1 MNKNILL
8 AGASGLVGNNL
19 LHILQK
25 NDSNLVLISRKKVDA
40 KKEIKQIVTN
50 FDELEQLKNKI
61 SIDTVYIA
69 IGKRLSL
76 IELIYL
82 KKKSRSNFEKVDFE
96 YIKNIAAFAKRSGA
110 KSLGLISA
118 VGANK
123 NSLNTYL
130 KVKGKTEEEI
140 MSLGFEKVIIAR
152 PGHLLG
158 KRKNES
164 INPIIFIFEMI
175 TNITGMLLL
184 GPLKKFKNI
193 ASSKV
198 ASAIIEKINISPDG
212 VYFLDYD
219 DFRNY

>member
-1 MNKNILL
+1 MSKNILL
-8 AGASGLVGNNL
+8 AGASGMVGNNL
-19 LHILQK
+19 LNILLK
-25 NDSNLVLISRKKVDA
+25 KDSNLILLSRKKVNT
-40 KKEIKQIVTN
+40 KKGIKQIITS
-50 FDELEQLKNKI
+50 FDELDQLDNKI
-61 SIDTVYIA
+61 PIDTVYIA

-76 IELIYL
+76 IELVYL
-82 KKKSRSNFEKVDFE
+82 KKRSRSSFEKVDFE

-164 INPIIFIFEMI
+164 INPIIFIFELI
-175 TNITGMLLL
+175 TNIAGMFLL

-193 ASSKV
+193 DSSKV
-198 ASAIIEKINISPDG
+198 ASAIIEKVNTSFDG

>member
-1 MNKNILL
+1 MSKNVLL

-19 LHILQK
+19 LNVLLK
-25 NDSNLVLISRKKVDA
+25 NDSNLVLISRKKINT

-50 FDELEQLKNKI
+50 FDELEQLNNKI

-76 IELIYL
+76 MELIYL
-82 KKKSRSNFEKVDFE
+82 KKKNRSNFEKVDFE

-140 MSLGFEKVIIAR
+140 MSLGFDKVIIAR

-193 ASSKV
+193 DSSKV
-198 ASAIIEKINISPDG
+198 ASAIIEKINTGPDG

>member
-19 LHILQK
+19 LNILQK

-82 KKKSRSNFEKVDFE
+82 KKKVEVILKKL
-96 YIKNIAAFAKRSGA
+96 ILNI
-110 KSLGLISA
+110 
-118 VGANK
+118 
-123 NSLNTYL
+123 L
-130 KVKGKTEEEI
+130 KI
-140 MSLGFEKVIIAR
+140 
-152 PGHLLG
+152 
-158 KRKNES
+158 
-164 INPIIFIFEMI
+164 
-175 TNITGMLLL
+175 LLL
-184 GPLKKFKNI
+184 LLKDPVL
-193 ASSKV
+193 SH
-198 ASAIIEKINISPDG
+198 
-212 VYFLDYD
+212 
-219 DFRNY
+219 

>member
-1 MNKNILL
+1 MSKNILL

-19 LHILQK
+19 LNVLLK
-25 NDSNLVLISRKKVDA
+25 NDSNLVLISRKKINT

-50 FDELEQLKNKI
+50 FDELEQLNNKI

-76 IELIYL
+76 MELIYL
-82 KKKSRSNFEKVDFE
+82 KKKNKSNFEKVDFE

-110 KSLGLISA
+110 MSLGLISA

-130 KVKGKTEEEI
+130 KVKGETEEEI
-140 MSLGFEKVIIAR
+140 MSLGFDKVIIAR

-193 ASSKV
+193 DSSKV
-198 ASAIIEKINISPDG
+198 ASAIIEKINTSPDG

>member
-1 MNKNILL
+1 MSKNILL

-19 LHILQK
+19 LNVLLK
-25 NDSNLVLISRKKVDA
+25 NDSNLVLISRKKINT

-50 FDELEQLKNKI
+50 FDELEQLNNKI

-76 IELIYL
+76 MELIYL
-82 KKKSRSNFEKVDFE
+82 KKKNRSNFEKVDFE

-130 KVKGKTEEEI
+130 KVKGETEEEI
-140 MSLGFEKVIIAR
+140 MSLGFDKVIIAR

-193 ASSKV
+193 DSSKV
-198 ASAIIEKINISPDG
+198 ASAIIEKINTSPDG

>member
-1 MNKNILL
+1 MSKNILL
-8 AGASGLVGNNL
+8 AGASGLVGSNL
-19 LHILQK
+19 LNILLK
-25 NDSNLVLISRKKVDA
+25 KDSNLILLSRKKVNT
-40 KKEIKQIVTN
+40 KKEIKQIITS
-50 FDELEQLKNKI
+50 FDELDRLDNKI
-61 SIDTVYIA
+61 PIDTVYIA

-76 IELIYL
+76 IELVYL
-82 KKKSRSNFEKVDFE
+82 KRKSRSSFEKVDFE

-164 INPIIFIFEMI
+164 INPIIFIFELI
-175 TNITGMLLL
+175 TNIAGTFLL

-193 ASSKV
+193 DSSKV
-198 ASAIIEKINISPDG
+198 ANAIIKKINTSPDG

>member
-1 MNKNILL
+1 MSKNILL

-19 LHILQK
+19 LNVLLK
-25 NDSNLVLISRKKVDA
+25 NDSNLVLISRKKINT

-50 FDELEQLKNKI
+50 FDELEQLNNKI

-76 IELIYL
+76 MELIYL
-82 KKKSRSNFEKVDFE
+82 KKKNKSNFEKVDFE

-110 KSLGLISA
+110 MSLGLISA

-130 KVKGKTEEEI
+130 KVKGETEEEI
-140 MSLGFEKVIIAR
+140 MSLGFDKVIIAR

-193 ASSKV
+193 DSSKV
-198 ASAIIEKINISPDG
+198 ASAIIEKINTSPDG

-219 DFRNY
+219 DFKNY

>member
-19 LHILQK
+19 LNILQK

-158 KRKNES
+158 KRKNEG

-198 ASAIIEKINISPDG
+198 ASAIIEKINTSPDG

>member
-1 MNKNILL
+1 MLSSIKHRNNKQKYYLL
-8 AGASGLVGNNL
+8 NYLSLLIPDFFYRNNL
-19 LHILQK
+19 
-25 NDSNLVLISRKKVDA
+25 R
-40 KKEIKQIVTN
+40 
-50 FDELEQLKNKI
+50 NKLN
-61 SIDTVYIA
+61 S
-69 IGKRLSL
+69 LSD
-76 IELIYL
+76 
-82 KKKSRSNFEKVDFE
+82 FDFE

-118 VGANK
+118 LGANK

-198 ASAIIEKINISPDG
+198 ASAIIEKINTSPDG

>member
-1 MNKNILL
+1 MSKNILL

-19 LHILQK
+19 LNVLLK
-25 NDSNLVLISRKKVDA
+25 NDSNLVLISRKKINT

-50 FDELEQLKNKI
+50 FDELEQLNNKI

-76 IELIYL
+76 MELIYL
-82 KKKSRSNFEKVDFE
+82 KKKNRSNFEKVDFE

-130 KVKGKTEEEI
+130 KVKGETEEEI
-140 MSLGFEKVIIAR
+140 MSLGFDKVIIAR

-193 ASSKV
+193 DSSKV
-198 ASAIIEKINISPDG
+198 ASAIIEKINTSPDG

-219 DFRNY
+219 DFKNY

>member
-1 MNKNILL
+1 MSKNILL
-8 AGASGLVGNNL
+8 AGASGLVGSNL
-19 LHILQK
+19 LNILLK
-25 NDSNLVLISRKKVDA
+25 KDSNLILLSRKKVNT
-40 KKEIKQIVTN
+40 KKEIKQIITS
-50 FDELEQLKNKI
+50 FDELDRLDNKI
-61 SIDTVYIA
+61 PIDTVYIA

-76 IELIYL
+76 IELVYL
-82 KKKSRSNFEKVDFE
+82 KKRSRSSFEKVDFE

-118 VGANK
+118 VGASK

-164 INPIIFIFEMI
+164 INPIIFIFELI
-175 TNITGMLLL
+175 TNIAGMFFL

-193 ASSKV
+193 DSSKV
-198 ASAIIEKINISPDG
+198 ASAIIEKVNTSFDG

>member
-1 MNKNILL
+1 MSKNILL
-8 AGASGLVGNNL
+8 AGASGMVGNNL
-19 LHILQK
+19 LNILLK
-25 NDSNLVLISRKKVDA
+25 KDSNLILLSRKKVNT
-40 KKEIKQIVTN
+40 KKEIKQIITS
-50 FDELEQLKNKI
+50 FDELDRLENKI
-61 SIDTVYIA
+61 PIDTVYIA

-76 IELIYL
+76 IELVYL
-82 KKKSRSNFEKVDFE
+82 KKKSRSSFEKVDFE

-164 INPIIFIFEMI
+164 INPIIFIFELI
-175 TNITGMLLL
+175 TNIAGMLLL

-193 ASSKV
+193 DSSKV
-198 ASAIIEKINISPDG
+198 ANTIIEKINTSPDG

>member
-1 MNKNILL
+1 MFFPYFRKNLSKNHL
-8 AGASGLVGNNL
+8 N
-19 LHILQK
+19 ILQK

-198 ASAIIEKINISPDG
+198 ASAIIEKINTSPDG

>member
-19 LHILQK
+19 LNILQK

-82 KKKSRSNFEKVDFE
+82 KKKVEVILKKVDFE

-198 ASAIIEKINISPDG
+198 ASAIIEKINTSPDG

>member
-1 MNKNILL
+1 MSKNVLL

-19 LHILQK
+19 LNVLLK
-25 NDSNLVLISRKKVDA
+25 NDSNLVLISRKKINT

-50 FDELEQLKNKI
+50 FDELEQLNNKI

-76 IELIYL
+76 MELIYL
-82 KKKSRSNFEKVDFE
+82 KKKNRSNFEKVDFE

-140 MSLGFEKVIIAR
+140 MSLGFDKVIIAR

-193 ASSKV
+193 DSSKV

>member
-19 LHILQK
+19 LNILQK

-193 ASSKV
+193 ASSNV
-198 ASAIIEKINISPDG
+198 ASAIIEKINTSPDG

>member
-19 LHILQK
+19 LNILQK

-198 ASAIIEKINISPDG
+198 AIAIIEKNNNSQEG

-219 DFRNY
+219 DIRNY

>member
-1 MNKNILL
+1 MSKNVLL

-19 LHILQK
+19 LNVLLK
-25 NDSNLVLISRKKVDA
+25 NDSNLVLISRKKINT

-50 FDELEQLKNKI
+50 FDELEQLNNKI

-76 IELIYL
+76 MELIYL
-82 KKKSRSNFEKVDFE
+82 KKKNRSNFEKVDFE

-140 MSLGFEKVIIAR
+140 MSLGFDKVIIAR

-193 ASSKV
+193 DSSKV
-198 ASAIIEKINISPDG
+198 ASAIIEKINTSPDG

>member
-1 MNKNILL
+1 MSKNILL

-19 LHILQK
+19 LNILQK
-25 NDSNLVLISRKKVDA
+25 NDSNLILISRKKVNT

-50 FDELEQLKNKI
+50 FDELEQLNNKI

-76 IELIYL
+76 IELMYL

-140 MSLGFEKVIIAR
+140 MSLGFDKVIIAR

-193 ASSKV
+193 DSSKV
-198 ASAIIEKINISPDG
+198 ASAIIEKINTSPDG

>member
-1 MNKNILL
+1 
-8 AGASGLVGNNL
+8 
-19 LHILQK
+19 
-25 NDSNLVLISRKKVDA
+25 
-40 KKEIKQIVTN
+40 
-50 FDELEQLKNKI
+50 
-61 SIDTVYIA
+61 
-69 IGKRLSL
+69 
-76 IELIYL
+76 
-82 KKKSRSNFEKVDFE
+82 
-96 YIKNIAAFAKRSGA
+96 
-110 KSLGLISA
+110 
-118 VGANK
+118 
-123 NSLNTYL
+123 
-130 KVKGKTEEEI
+130 

-198 ASAIIEKINISPDG
+198 ANAIIEKINTSPDG

>member
-1 MNKNILL
+1 MSKNILL

-19 LHILQK
+19 LNVLLK
-25 NDSNLVLISRKKVDA
+25 NDSNLVLISRKKINT

-50 FDELEQLKNKI
+50 FDELEQLNNKI

-76 IELIYL
+76 MELIYL
-82 KKKSRSNFEKVDFE
+82 KKKNKSNFEKVDFE

-130 KVKGKTEEEI
+130 KVKGETEEEI
-140 MSLGFEKVIIAR
+140 MSLGFDKVIIAR

-193 ASSKV
+193 DSSKV
-198 ASAIIEKINISPDG
+198 ASAIIEKINTSPDG

>member
-1 MNKNILL
+1 MSKNILL
-8 AGASGLVGNNL
+8 AGASGLVGSNL
-19 LHILQK
+19 LNILLK
-25 NDSNLVLISRKKVDA
+25 KDSNLILLSRKKVNT
-40 KKEIKQIVTN
+40 KKEIKQIITS
-50 FDELEQLKNKI
+50 FDELDRLDNKI
-61 SIDTVYIA
+61 PIDTVYIA

-76 IELIYL
+76 IELVYL
-82 KKKSRSNFEKVDFE
+82 KKKSRSSFKKVDFE
-96 YIKNIAAFAKRSGA
+96 YIKDIAAFAKRSGA
-110 KSLGLISA
+110 RSLGLISA

-140 MSLGFEKVIIAR
+140 MSLGFDKVIIAR

-193 ASSKV
+193 DSSKV
-198 ASAIIEKINISPDG
+198 ASAIIEKINTSPDG
-212 VYFLDYD
+212 VYLLDYD

>member
-1 MNKNILL
+1 MSKNILL

-19 LHILQK
+19 LNVLLK
-25 NDSNLVLISRKKVDA
+25 NDSNLVLISRKKINT

-50 FDELEQLKNKI
+50 FDELEQLNNKI

-76 IELIYL
+76 MELIYL
-82 KKKSRSNFEKVDFE
+82 KKKNRSNFEKVDFE

-110 KSLGLISA
+110 MSLGLISA

-130 KVKGKTEEEI
+130 KVKGETEEEI
-140 MSLGFEKVIIAR
+140 MSLGFDKVIIAR

-193 ASSKV
+193 DSSKV
-198 ASAIIEKINISPDG
+198 ASAIIEKINTSPDG

-219 DFRNY
+219 DFKNY

>member
-1 MNKNILL
+1 MSKNILL

-19 LHILQK
+19 LNILQK
-25 NDSNLVLISRKKVDA
+25 NDSNLILISRKKVNTN
-40 KKEIKQIVTN
+40 KEIKQIVTN
-50 FDELEQLKNKI
+50 FDELEQLNNKI

-76 IELIYL
+76 IELMYL

-140 MSLGFEKVIIAR
+140 MSLGFDKVIIAR

-193 ASSKV
+193 DSSKV